1 LVNFLKKFEMTPF
14 PLITIAM
21 PIKNR
26 EWALQYV
33 LKSIDKQD
41 YPKKYVKVVFVDNYS
56 TDGTYDTL
64 VKWKEIME
72 KHYHSIALVREEGN
86 IAHLRNKCID
96 LAEGKYLI
104 FWDSDI
110 VAPKFIIRRMVELAE
125 LRGDAGM
132 IVATFHYADVDYVPV
147 IESLADEELKVKE
160 VMGAGTGFTLIRLD
174 VCRQVGGFNEKLTV
188 GEDTD
193 FSYRLL
199 EKTDYKILRINAKVL
214 HLKHRDVILP
224 RAHQDL
230 SRWVRY
236 NFYRRSEEYFLTY
249 ASLPKH
255 LKIRLVYWLLL
266 PLMIGGCIAIMLSS
280 NSLLKILVI
289 IALPLYLL
297 PSICL
302 NIIRQGIRD
311 GLVMW
316 VMFNLPTGLALSYG
330 FLLKVF
336 KKLLRRRN
344 EH

>member
-1 LVNFLKKFEMTPF
+1 MKKFETTPF

-33 LKSIDKQD
+33 LKSIEKQD

-147 IESLADEELKVKE
+147 IESLADGELKVKE
-160 VMGAGTGFTLIRLD
+160 VIGAGTGFTLIRLD
-174 VCRQVGGFNEKLTV
+174 VFRQVGGFNEKLTV

-199 EKTDYKILRINAKVL
+199 EKTHYKILRIDTEVL

-224 RAHQDL
+224 RAHQGL

-236 NFYRRSEEYFLTY
+236 NFYQRSEEYFLTY

-255 LKIRLVYWLLL
+255 LKIRLVYWLLF
-266 PLMIGGCIAIMLSS
+266 PSVIGGYIAIMLSS
-280 NSLLKILVI
+280 NSLLKILAI

-302 NIIRQGIRD
+302 NIIKQGIRD

-316 VMFNLPTGLALSYG
+316 AKFNLPTGLALSYG
-330 FLLKVF
+330 FLLKAL
-336 KKLLRRRN
+336 KELLRKRN
-344 EH
+344 GH